1 MVKSN
6 GGHIQAYPMPAPL
19 KDFISSSAMRS
30 ITRYINPLKFT
41 YENKDGDEEGI
52 IVVDTPGFGDT

>member
-1 MVKSN
+1 MVKAD
-6 GGHIQAYPMPAPL
+6 GHIQANPMPAPL

-30 ITRYINPLKFT
+30 ITRYINPLRMSYDNT
-41 YENKDGDEEGI
+41 SNEKDEI

>member
-1 MVKSN
+1 MAKSN
-6 GGHIQAYPMPAPL
+6 GHIQAYPMPAPL

-30 ITRYINPLKFT
+30 ITRYINPLRFT
-41 YENKDGDEEGI
+41 YENPSKEKDEI